1 MNVKAMVTITYGTNS
16 PSAAMVQA
24 SGGMAFSHSANGLC
38 SADPNRPKATAS
50 RMGPTIMTERY
61 SVKRRA
67 KLRGRSTRHT
77 KLKLASTF

>member
-1 MNVKAMVTITYGTNS
+1 MTITYGTNW
-16 PSAAMVQA
+16 PSNRIVKA
-24 SGGMAFSHSANGLC
+24 SGGIALAHCANGLC
-38 SADPNRPKATAS
+38 SAEPNSPIVTAS
-50 RMGPTIMTERY
+50 RMGPTTITLKY